1 MSFTRSFLAG
11 TPKPLKLIVYLIV
24 GTSLGLALLS
34 AFPIAKTAAV
44 LLAISPLG
52 AKNFMIWQALTHIF
66 YYPSGG
72 AISLGFLIN
81 IFFACYMLL
90 FIGKMIIEM
99 RGLKHF
105 YNLFFGSALI
115 SGITAMTILYFYPTM
130 TLVAGASSVISAL
143 LVTWL
148 FLFPDAQVLLFL
160 MIPAKTKWLIPGFL
174 AFQAL
179 QDFSEGN
186 FLIFTTSASALFFA
200 YVYNVVVFRVH
211 SPYLSLHGFERFL
224 LRIKKPQKNL
234 PTAEVFAEKSKIYD
248 FKTGKA
254 VVEDEAFMDACLEKI
269 SRHGKKSLTFWERIR
284 LRKISRKKGHSS
296 RMDSV

>member
-1 MSFTRSFLAG
+1 MM
-11 TPKPLKLIVYLIV
+11 V
-24 GTSLGLALLS
+24 GTSFGIALFG
-34 AFPIAKTAAV
+34 AFPLAKTAAV

-72 AISLGFLIN
+72 AISLPFLIN

-90 FIGKMIIEM
+90 FVGKMIIEM

-105 YNLFFGSALI
+105 YILFFGSALI
-115 SGITAMTILYFYPTM
+115 SGVTAMTILYFFPSM
-130 TLVAGASSVISAL
+130 TLIAGASSVISAL
-143 LVTWL
+143 LVSWL

-186 FLIFTTSASALFFA
+186 FLIFTTSASAIFFA
-200 YVYNVVVFRVH
+200 YTYNVVVFRMH
-211 SPYLSLHGFERFL
+211 SPYLSLHGFERL
-224 LRIKKPQKNL
+224 LLKIKRRQRNL

-254 VVEDEAFMDACLEKI
+254 VVEDEAFMDACLAKNFATRKEI
-269 SRHGKKSLTFWERIR
+269 TNVLGTHTLTKDQQKERPF
-284 LRKISRKKGHSS
+284 
-296 RMDSV
+296 

>member
-1 MSFTRSFLAG
+1 MVKWPHMSFARSFLAG

-24 GTSLGLALLS
+24 GTSFSLALFG
-34 AFPIAKTAAV
+34 AFPLAKTAAI
-44 LLAISPLG
+44 LLAISPMG
-52 AKNFMIWQALTHIF
+52 AKHFMIWQTLTHVF

-72 AISLGFLIN
+72 SIHLGFLIN

-90 FIGKMIIEM
+90 FVGKMIIEM
-99 RGLKHF
+99 RGMKHF

-115 SGITAMTILYFYPTM
+115 SGLTAMTILYFFPTM
-130 TLVAGASSVISAL
+130 TLIAGASSVISAL

-186 FLIFTTSASALFFA
+186 FLIFSASASAVLFA
-200 YVYNVVVFRVH
+200 YLYNVLVFRIH

-224 LRIKKPQKNL
+224 LGMKKKPV
-234 PTAEVFAEKSKIYD
+234 AEVYAGKSKIYD
-248 FKTGKA
+248 FKTGEA
-254 VVEDEAFMDACLEKI
+254 ILDDETFMDACLEKV
-269 SRHGKKSLTFWERIR
+269 SQHGKKSLTFWERLR
-284 LRKISRKKGHSS
+284 LRKISRKH
-296 RMDSV
+296 

>member
-1 MSFTRSFLAG
+1 
-11 TPKPLKLIVYLIV
+11 
-24 GTSLGLALLS
+24 
-34 AFPIAKTAAV
+34 
-44 LLAISPLG
+44 
-52 AKNFMIWQALTHIF
+52 
-66 YYPSGG
+66 
-72 AISLGFLIN
+72 
-81 IFFACYMLL
+81 MLL

-105 YNLFFGSALI
+105 YTLFFGSALI
-115 SGITAMTILYFYPTM
+115 SGTVAMTILYFFPTM
-130 TLVAGASSVISAL
+130 AHVAGASSVISAL
-143 LVTWL
+143 LVSWL

-186 FLIFTTSASALFFA
+186 FLIFTTSASALLFA
-200 YVYNVVVFRVH
+200 YLYNVMAFRMH
-211 SPYLSLHGFERFL
+211 SPYLSLHGFERL
-224 LRIKKPQKNL
+224 LLKIKRPQRNL

-254 VVEDEAFMDACLEKI
+254 VVEDEAFMDACLAKI
-269 SRHGKKSLTFWERIR
+269 SQHGKKSLTFWERVR